1 MTTTTLTASG
11 TAADWVADHRAELR
25 GLLLDHGAVLVAGAP
40 VGGPAE
46 LAAVRDAYG
55 AAPAPAHEQFAP
67 RRDLGHGVYAAP
79 EWAADRE
86 MCHHHEQSYALAV
99 PGLLIVAPT
108 AVPDSGGALLL
119 GDTAAMLDH
128 LPAGLRDRFAVYGW
142 RLVRN
147 FHPYF
152 GLSWSAAF
160 GVDTPAAVEEA
171 CAARDIGYAWE
182 RGGTLRTIQH
192 RAAVVPHPVTGAD
205 CWFNDVAFF
214 SQWSVPEEERG
225 VLLKTF
231 GPEGMPFNTLSGDG
245 EPVTADE
252 FQALLDA
259 YERTNRRVALRHGD
273 LLFVDNVRTA
283 HGREPYAGPWD
294 LAVALADPVTPVRR

>member
-1 MTTTTLTASG
+1 MTAPLTAHG
-11 TAADWVADHRAELR
+11 EATAWVADHRDELR
-25 GLLLDHGAVLVAGAP
+25 RLLLDRGAVLVTGAP
-40 VGGPAE
+40 VTGPAG

-55 AAPAPAHEQFAP
+55 AAPAAAHEQFAP
-67 RRDLGHGVYAAP
+67 RHHLGHGVYAAP

-86 MCHHHEQSYALAV
+86 MCHHHEQSYARDV
-99 PGLLIVAPT
+99 PGLLIITPT
-108 AVPDSGGALLL
+108 QVPDSGGTLLL

-128 LPAGLRDRFAVYGW
+128 LPAHLRNRFAAHGW

-147 FHPYF
+147 FRPYF

-160 GVDTPAAVEEA
+160 GVDTPAALEET
-171 CAARDIGYAWE
+171 CAARDITYAWE
-182 RGGTLRTIQH
+182 RDGTLRTTQG

-214 SQWSVPEEERG
+214 SQWSVAEEERG

-231 GPEGMPFNTLSGDG
+231 GPGGMPFNTFSGDG
-245 EPVTADE
+245 EPLTTEE

-259 YERTNRRVALRHGD
+259 YDRTNVRVALRPGD

-283 HGREPYAGPWD
+283 HGREPYTGPWD
-294 LAVALADPVTPVRR
+294 LAVALADPLTV